1 MAKSAMQKSKLLHLM
16 RLFYERTDEEH
27 GLTVNEIIE
36 SLDSMGI
43 TAERKAIYD
52 DIEVLRTFGMDIE
65 LRKEKQF
72 RYHLVSR
79 DFELP
84 ELKLLVDSVQSSKF
98 ISHKKSME
106 LIGKLEGLTS
116 RHQAQRLSRQVYVQN
131 RVKTMNESIYYT
143 VDLIHEAISTN
154 AQIRFQY
161 FDWSVDKEKV
171 LRHGGKVYRVSPF
184 ALTRDD
190 ENYYLIAYESESDMI
205 RHYRVDKMLN
215 LGVLEEKREGA
226 ERFQDFDL
234 AVYTKKTFGMY
245 RGEETLV
252 TIRCKNSLSGVM
264 IDRFGREVSIF
275 KRGDGCFDLN
285 VKVAISPVFLSWLM
299 IFGNDLEVISPA
311 SVREELSG
319 LAKKVL
325 EKYK

>member
-1 MAKSAMQKSKLLHLM
+1 MAKSAMQKSKILHLM

-27 GLTVNEIIE
+27 GLTVGEIIE

-43 TAERKAIYD
+43 TAERKSIYD
-52 DIEVLRTFGMDIE
+52 DIETLRAFGMDIE

-98 ISHKKSME
+98 ISHKKSLE

-190 ENYYLIAYESESDMI
+190 ENYYLIAYEAESDMI

-275 KRGDGCFDLN
+275 KRDDGCFDLN

-299 IFGNDLEVISPA
+299 IFGNDLEVISPT
-311 SVREELSG
+311 SVREELAG
-319 LAKKVL
+319 LAEKIL

>member
-1 MAKSAMQKSKLLHLM
+1 MAKSAMQKSKLLYLM

-36 SLDSMGI
+36 SLGSMGI

-52 DIEVLRTFGMDIE
+52 DIEVLRAFGMDIE

-72 RYHLVSR
+72 RYYLVSR

-98 ISHKKSME
+98 ITHKKSME
-106 LIGKLEGLTS
+106 LIGKLESFTS
-116 RHQAQRLSRQVYVQN
+116 THQAQKLSRQVFVQN

-171 LRHGGKVYRVSPF
+171 LRHGGKIYRVSPF

-215 LGVLEEKREGA
+215 LGILEEKREGG
-226 ERFQDFDL
+226 ERFEDFDL
-234 AVYTKKTFGMY
+234 AVYTNKTFGMY

-252 TIRCKNSLSGVM
+252 TLRCKNSLSGVM

-275 KRGDGCFDLN
+275 KRNDGCFDLN

-299 IFGNDLEVISPA
+299 IFGNDLEVISPT
-311 SVREELSG
+311 SVREELAD